1 MDDQGN
7 GKGPPALAARAEDT
21 LAALRDRVDGING
34 TLLSLFSER
43 ARLALEIH
51 AVKSAAGRPV
61 HDPERERQ
69 MVERLVASNPG
80 PLADG
85 AVAHLFGE
93 LFAATKALMEAGERR
108 TLRVARRAREPDA
121 VVRVGSDA
129 IGGDPVLIA
138 GPCAIENALQID
150 QTAAFLASRGV
161 RFLRG
166 GAYKP
171 RTSPYDFQGL
181 GEAGLELLAA
191 AAKRHGLRSVTE
203 VTDTRHVDLV
213 CRHADVLQIGAR
225 NMQNFEL
232 LKEVGRAKRPVL
244 LKRGLAATLD
254 ELLHAAEYVVS
265 HGNSAVVLCERGIRS
280 FGRETRNLLDVSAV
294 ALLRRATALPVIADV
309 SHAAGR
315 KDILAPLARAALAA
329 GAQGIL
335 LEVHPSPAAARSDA
349 QQQLDFAEFDR
360 FQEEVFDA
368 PRIERRKEHA

>member
-1 MDDQGN
+1 MALHDDGSRR
-7 GKGPPALAARAEDT
+7 PAPARSPDEE
-21 LAALRDRVDGING
+21 LAALRARVDGING
-34 TLLSLFSER
+34 ALLDLFSER
-43 ARLALEIH
+43 ARIAQRIH
-51 AVKSAAGRPV
+51 AVKTATGRPV

-69 MVERLVASNPG
+69 MLERLVARNPG

-93 LFAATKALMEAGERR
+93 IFAANKALMEVGERR
-108 TLRVARRAREPDA
+108 ALRVARKPGQPDT
-121 VVRVGSDA
+121 VVWAGGDA
-129 IGGDPVLIA
+129 IGAAPVLIA
-138 GPCAIENALQID
+138 GPCSVENALQIE
-150 QTAAFLASRGV
+150 QAAAFLASRGV

-181 GEAGLELLAA
+181 GEEGLELLAA
-191 AAKRHGLRSVTE
+191 AAHRHSLRCVTE

-213 CRHADVLQIGAR
+213 CRYADVVQIGAR

-232 LKEVGRAKRPVL
+232 LKEVGRARRPVL

-254 ELLHAAEYVVS
+254 ELLFAAEYVVGQ
-265 HGNSAVVLCERGIRS
+265 GNSAVILCERGIRS

-294 ALLRRATALPVIADV
+294 ALLRQATALPVIADV

-335 LEVHPSPAAARSDA
+335 LEVHPCPAAARSDA
-349 QQQLDFAEFDR
+349 QQQLDFEEFDR
-360 FQEEVFDA
+360 FNEAVFGTLEPA
-368 PRIERRKEHA
+368 LRKERA